1 MKIKIE
7 MHTKVNLGNINE
19 PRILLYYGTCTCVFS
34 TRTNNRRVPVVYD
47 VELNQLFN
55 RMQLIFVVSSCVCWD
70 Q

>member
-1 MKIKIE
+1 MKIE
-7 MHTKVNLGNINE
+7 MHTKVNLENINE
-19 PRILLYYGTCTCVFS
+19 PRILLYYGTCVFS

-55 RMQLIFVVSSCVCWD
+55 RMQLIFVVSRCVCWD